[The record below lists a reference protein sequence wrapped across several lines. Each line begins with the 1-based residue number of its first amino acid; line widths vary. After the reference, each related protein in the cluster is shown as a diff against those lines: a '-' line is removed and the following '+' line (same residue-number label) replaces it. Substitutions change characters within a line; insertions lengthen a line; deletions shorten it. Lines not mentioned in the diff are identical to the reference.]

1 MMNATSGEI
10 SMADAKHLLV
20 AGPSGGG
27 KTTFLRELHARHD
40 GPSIFLT
47 TKQSER
53 KAHERPPE
61 RIRRSRCTYPSDIA
75 KARSWGRSRDET
87 VQIIVDEC
95 QNAPT
100 FVDGDGPLKDGLHE
114 DRSAGIKW
122 VIATQSPSDLRTRE
136 NGYAPVQQ
144 ADMWVWC
151 GRLKTWHTG
160 FFQANG
166 MSDMM
171 DLLPSE
177 KYRYVVLDPTAS
189 LPADERIVYRG
200 ETDRGFA

>member
-1 MMNATSGEI
+1 MKAEHI
-10 SMADAKHLLV
+10 LC

-27 KTTFLRELHARHD
+27 KTTYLRELHARHD
-40 GPSIFLT
+40 GPSIFVT

-53 KAHERPPE
+53 KAHSNPPK
-61 RIRRSRCTYPSDIA
+61 RIRESGASYPDAIE
-75 KARSWGRSRDET
+75 KARAWARDREET

-100 FVDGDGPLKDGLHE
+100 FTDGEGPLKDGLHE
-114 DRSAGIKW
+114 DRSAGVKW
-122 VIATQSPSDLRTRE
+122 VITTQSPSDLRTRE

-144 ADMWVWC
+144 AELWIWC
-151 GRLKTWHTG
+151 GPLKTWHTG

-171 DLLPSE
+171 DLLPTE
-177 KYRYVVLDPTAS
+177 NYQYAVIDPTAS
-189 LPADERIVYRG
+189 VPAKERIIYRG
-200 ETDRGFA
+200 ETDRRFA

>member
-1 MMNATSGEI
+1 MSSAE
-10 SMADAKHLLV
+10 HVLV

-27 KTTFLRELHARHD
+27 KTTFLREMHARHD
-40 GPSIFLT
+40 NPSIFLT
-47 TKQSER
+47 TKRSER

-61 RIRRSRCTYPSDIA
+61 RIRRSGSTYPDDIQ
-75 KARSWGRSRDET
+75 KARSWARSRDET
-87 VQIIVDEC
+87 AQIIVDEC

-100 FVDGDGPLKDGLHE
+100 FVDGDGPLRDGLHE
-114 DRSAGIKW
+114 DREAGVKW

-144 ADMWVWC
+144 AEWWVWC
-151 GRLKTWHTG
+151 GPLRTWHTG

-171 DLLPSE
+171 GELPDTN
-177 KYRYVVLDPTAS
+177 YRYAVIDPTAS
-189 LPADERIVYRG
+189 LDPSDRIVFRG
-200 ETDRGFA
+200 ETDRRFA